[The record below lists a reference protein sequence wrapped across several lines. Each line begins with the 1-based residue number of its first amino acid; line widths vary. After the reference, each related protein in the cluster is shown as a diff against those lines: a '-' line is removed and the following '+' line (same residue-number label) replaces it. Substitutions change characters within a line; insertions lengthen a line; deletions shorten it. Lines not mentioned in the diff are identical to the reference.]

1 MKHILNCH
9 PIHKTDF
16 VKGQGCLLYDKRGKP
31 YLDCES
37 GVWCT
42 ALGHSHPR
50 ITDIISKQS
59 ARLTNIGF
67 RFGTEEIEQAA
78 TALLDILGF
87 ANGKCVFLTSGSEA
101 MDLSMKLAQVATHRN
116 KFVGLEPSYLAA
128 FGQGADVGGNRWTSI
143 ERHSDTLKRTIN
155 WLQVGALVLE
165 PGSAGGSVQFPSA
178 TLIQELA
185 QHTQNSGGLVVV
197 DEVTTGMGRTGQWFG
212 YNHFDIRPD
221 IVAVGKGLGNG
232 YPVSAVAVREEVA
245 ETIEATGLH
254 YIQSHQNDPLG
265 CAVANEVI
273 DTIHEEDLIQQSR
286 DKGDYFYK
294 QLLQAK
300 ETCPAIVNIRGKG
313 LMLAVEFSEAVK
325 APDLFERLLERGML
339 VGCNPSFNIIRFMP
353 PLTIEHR
360 HIDECVHHLKDLLN
374 TMQSPQC
381 GQSVT

>member
-1 MKHILNCH
+1 MEHILKCH
-9 PIHKTDF
+9 PVLKTDI

-50 ITDIISKQS
+50 IAELIAKQS
-59 ARLTNIGF
+59 ARLMNIGF
-67 RFGTEEIEQAA
+67 HFGTEEIEQAA

-87 ANGKCVFLTSGSEA
+87 ADGKCVFLTSGSEA
-101 MDLSMKLAQVATHRN
+101 MDLSMKLAQVVTHRN
-116 KFVGLEPSYLAA
+116 KSVCLEPSYLAA

-143 ERHSDTLKRTIN
+143 ERHYNTLERTIN

-165 PGSAGGSVQFPSA
+165 PGSAGGSVQFPGTS
-178 TLIQELA
+178 LIQEMA
-185 QHTQNSGGLVVV
+185 QQTQHSGGLVVV

-232 YPVSAVAVREEVA
+232 YPVSAVAVRKEVA
-245 ETIEATGLH
+245 EKVEATGLH

-273 DTIHEEDLIQQSR
+273 DVMRQDNLIQQSR
-286 DKGDYFYK
+286 DKGDYFLK
-294 QLLQAK
+294 RLR
-300 ETCPAIVNIRGKG
+300 EIRGTCPAIVDIRGKG
-313 LMLAVEFSEAVK
+313 LMVAVELSEGVK
-325 APDLFERLLERGML
+325 APDLFERLLERGIL
-339 VGCNPSFNIIRFMP
+339 SGCNPSFNVIRFMP
-353 PLTIEHR
+353 PLTINKQQ
-360 HIDECVHHLKDLLN
+360 IDTCASHLKGLLN
-374 TMQSPQC
+374 GM
-381 GQSVT
+381 